1 MTKKEKLKVCEAVES
16 EGFDYIFVHG
26 SNFENIKDQHF
37 QSLVRDYIAAQEALS
52 DYIGYEGFLENQ

>member
-16 EGFDYIFVHG
+16 EGFVYIFVHG

-37 QSLVRDYIAAQEALS
+37 QSLVRDYIAAQGALS
-52 DYIGYEGFLENQ
+52 EYIGYEEYLENQ